1 MGGILW
7 MVCAVFGIALLPLSP
22 PDASPLGGWGYTIA
36 AAVLAGSLIGG
47 HGLLKR
53 GHRVTNDE
61 LYCLCIAG
69 LAMTALME
77 YLAGGRDTPWHIFYF
92 IAVLYTSAIHPP
104 RRVLA
109 YLPLYLIA
117 TASTAFHGAGWS
129 AAETGEVTLEIL
141 VTLGVALLAAVTMD
155 GVRRDRTSLEQEGD
169 AARHLAHVDPL
180 TNLGNRRALMAEL
193 ETAMPTDLT
202 PLSLALYDLDGFK
215 SYNDSFGHVA
225 GDALLQRL
233 ADRLDEAVK
242 PDGHA
247 FRMGGDEFCVT
258 TRLPQAEAEALV
270 LRGHA
275 ALTDTGEGFRIDA
288 SYGWTMV
295 SDATTSSS
303 DILRQADR
311 GMYARKT
318 LSRVSAGTQTTDVL
332 LSALGERSAE
342 LGAHVHDVRHLCDA
356 VADELSLWPE
366 EKAPLLQAASL
377 HDVGKVAIPDS
388 ILDKPGPLT
397 DEEWDLMRTHTIVG
411 ERILS
416 AAPALADAAGIVR
429 STHERYDGW
438 GYPDGLAGDAI
449 PLGARI
455 IAVCDAFDAQVSPRP
470 YRTRVSHEEAIE
482 ELTRCSGAQFDP
494 DVVDAFKAVHAR
506 RPVTDDLALTD

>member
-1 MGGILW
+1 
-7 MVCAVFGIALLPLSP
+7 FGLLLMPLSP
-22 PDASPLGGWGYTIA
+22 PDASPLGGWGYSIA
-36 AAVLAGSLIGG
+36 AAVLLAGFIGG

-61 LYCLCIAG
+61 LYCLCIAA
-69 LAMTALME
+69 LVMTALME
-77 YLAGGRDTPWHIFYF
+77 YLAGGRDTPWHAFYF

-104 RRVLA
+104 RRALGF
-109 YLPLYLIA
+109 LPLYLVA
-117 TASTAFHGAGWS
+117 TASTAFQGTGWS
-129 AAETGEVTLEIL
+129 AAETGEVGLEIL
-141 VTLGVALLAAVTMD
+141 VTTGVAMLTAITMD
-155 GVRRDRTSLEQEGD
+155 SVRGDRTSLEQEGD
-169 AARHLAHVDPL
+169 EARHLAHVDPL
-180 TNLGNRRALMAEL
+180 TGLGNRRALMAEL
-193 ETAMPTDLT
+193 ETEVPTAPA

-225 GDALLQRL
+225 GDVLLQRL
-233 ADRLDEAVK
+233 ADRLAEAVK

-258 TRLPQAEAEALV
+258 TRLPEAEASALI

-275 ALTDTGEGFRIDA
+275 ALTDAGEGFRIQA
-288 SYGWTMV
+288 SYGWHTAV
-295 SDATTSSS
+295 DATVGPS

-332 LSALGERSAE
+332 LSALAERSAE
-342 LGAHVHDVRHLCDA
+342 LGAHVHDVRHLCEA
-356 VADELSLWPE
+356 VADELRLGPVD
-366 EKAPLLQAASL
+366 KAPLLQAASL
-377 HDVGKVAIPDS
+377 HDVGKVAIPDA

-416 AAPALADAAGIVR
+416 AAPALGEAARIVR

-438 GYPDGLAGDAI
+438 GYPDAIAGEEI
-449 PLGARI
+449 PLGARV
-455 IAVCDAFDAQVSPRP
+455 IAVCDAFDAMVSPRP
-470 YRTRVSHEEAIE
+470 YRTPVSHEEAIE
-482 ELTRCSGAQFDP
+482 ELTRCSGSQFDP
-494 DVVDAFKAVHAR
+494 RVVDAFKAVHAR
-506 RPVTDDLALTD
+506 RPAADDLALPN